1 MAQVQY
7 VGPYSAAAYSAA
19 NQIASGG
26 SGAPYNIDTINA
38 ANAILAAQPGA
49 SQVLGASTTAPS
61 NPTGTSTPAL
71 DTAAVHNTQVSIDQ
85 LPALLQAALAN
96 EDTSYGNTL
105 SEQAAQQKA
114 QQDQFDKSV
123 TTNQQNYDSN
133 FMDSIRAGIKG
144 LHGLFQILR
153 GTGAQGGTVDD
164 QVRDIVGSTTA
175 GDISNGATTQK
186 TNQTSLED
194 SLSAFLSD
202 LHMKRQ
208 QADDTHANNAAAIRR
223 DNATNLQDLYSKMA
237 GFYGQ
242 AGNTAAAN
250 DWMTRAGSLTPEI
263 AANSKAI
270 TSRYD
275 TTPVVVH
282 APNLTAFAAPSQPQV
297 ATAPQDG
304 QVGSGIFALTPPSN
318 RKADQTQT
326 PQLAGA

>member
-1 MAQVQY
+1 M
-7 VGPYSAAAYSAA
+7 
-19 NQIASGG
+19 
-26 SGAPYNIDTINA
+26 
-38 ANAILAAQPGA
+38 AAQPYGTGVYWVGQDGNTYMKA
-49 SQVLGASTTAPS
+49 SGLNGVTQWQAPLLSPTQAGLTQIADPTVASSAPS
-61 NPTGTSTPAL
+61 NPTGASTPAL
-71 DTAAVHNTQVSIDQ
+71 DTAAVHNTQASIDQ

-96 EDTSYGNTL
+96 EDTSYGNTTAGYDA
-105 SEQAAQQKA
+105 SQHQ
-114 QQDQFDKSV
+114 QQDQYDKST
-123 TTNQQNYDSN
+123 TTNQQNYDAN

-153 GTGAQGGTVDD
+153 GTGADGGTADAN
-164 QVRDIVGSTTA
+164 VRDIVGATTA
-175 GDISNGATTQK
+175 GDIRTGADTRDQNQGQLDTTLAQ
-186 TNQTSLED
+186 
-194 SLSAFLSD
+194 FLTD
-202 LHMKRQ
+202 LKQKRQ
-208 QADDTHANNAAAIRR
+208 AAADTHANNAAAIRR

-263 AANSKAI
+263 ASNSRAT

-304 QVGSGIFALTPPSN
+304 QVGSGIFALTPPNN